1 MLLPTLLRSGPAAWT
16 ALVLVAQRLAG
27 HQYGPAAVALLPVTC
42 AFIGL
47 GPGGRPYPW
56 TWPLHPS
63 QSVPAAATAFSLTLI
78 GTALLR
84 NRNRSR
90 GRPGPLHRQGPSPSL
105 P

>member
-56 TWPLHPS
+56 
-63 QSVPAAATAFSLTLI
+63 A
-78 GTALLR
+78 
-84 NRNRSR
+84 
-90 GRPGPLHRQGPSPSL
+90 
-105 P
+105 